1 MWIIHLLIGDAWILW
16 CIYALLGLG
25 GVLIFITFLSMNNL
39 LKKFPDNART
49 GIVWTKVIYLASL
62 VVAIAGAYVF
72 GGYGTE
78 MEWIAKGKSLES
90 KVAAAE
96 KKSAEATAKI
106 VYVTKEKI
114 IKVRQ
119 YTDSIKKEIQENK
132 DEIDRYPISL
142 KAVEIYN
149 KAVAG
154 PEVPK

>member
-25 GVLIFITFLSMNNL
+25 GVLILITFLSMNNL
-39 LKKFPDNART
+39 LKKFPDNARA
-49 GIVWTKVIYLASL
+49 GVVWTKVIYLASL

-72 GGYGTE
+72 SGYGTE
-78 MEWIAKGKSLES
+78 MEWIAKGKSLEA
-90 KVAAAE
+90 KVAIAE
-96 KKSAEATAKI
+96 KKSSEATTKI
-106 VYVTKEKI
+106 IYLTKEKI

-119 YTDSIKKEIQENK
+119 NIESIKKEIEVNK
-132 DEIDRYPISL
+132 DEIDKYPISP

-154 PEVPK
+154 PEVSK